1 MSDAID
7 LDAYLRRIGHRGA
20 VAPDL
25 PTLRALAVAHAA
37 AIPFE
42 NLDPLCGVPVRLE
55 PDALERKLLHE
66 GRGGYCFEQNLLF
79 AAALRAVGFAVHG
92 LIARVLWNQP
102 EDAVTAQTHMLL
114 KVEARG
120 ECWLADV
127 GFGSMTLAGVLRLE
141 PGVAQ
146 DTALEP
152 FRLLERGGE
161 WRMQAC
167 VRGDWLTLYRFDLQP
182 REFVDY
188 VVANHYVS
196 THPASTFV
204 QQLVAART
212 TGDRRLT
219 LRGREFTVRRPGM
232 EPERRTLRDGAE
244 TCRVLEREF
253 ELRLP
258 DRAALLRRLDA
269 LAADEQPAPVRA

>member
-1 MSDAID
+1 MSEAID
-7 LDAYLRRIGHRGA
+7 LAAYLQRIGYRD
-20 VAPDL
+20 APRPNA

-42 NLDPLCGVPVRLE
+42 NLDPLCGVRVRLE

-79 AAALRAVGFAVHG
+79 AAALRAIGFKVHG

-114 KVEARG
+114 RVEVDG
-120 ECWLADV
+120 ESWLTDV
-127 GFGSMTLAGVLRLE
+127 GFGSMNLAGALRLE
-141 PGVAQ
+141 ADLEQATG
-146 DTALEP
+146 LEP
-152 FRLLERGGE
+152 FRLLERDGE

-182 REFVDY
+182 REFIDY

-196 THPASTFV
+196 TYPQSNFV
-204 QQLVAART
+204 QHLIAART
-212 TGDRRLT
+212 MCDRRLT
-219 LRGREFTVRRPGM
+219 LRGREFTVRRPGA
-232 EPERRTLRDGAE
+232 EPERRTLGDSTE
-244 TCRVLEREF
+244 VCRVLEQEF
-253 ELRLP
+253 GLHLP
-258 DRAALLRRLDA
+258 DRAALERRLDV
-269 LAADEQPAPVRA
+269 LSG

>member
-25 PTLRALAVAHAA
+25 STLRALAVAHAA

-55 PDALERKLLHE
+55 PAALERKLLHE

-79 AAALRAVGFAVHG
+79 AAALRAIGFAVHG
-92 LIARVLWNQP
+92 LIARVLWNRP

-114 KVEARG
+114 KAEAGG
-120 ECWLADV
+120 ESWLTDV
-127 GFGSMTLAGVLRLE
+127 GFGSMNLAGALRLE

-146 DTALEP
+146 ATALEP
-152 FRLLERGGE
+152 FRLLEREGE

-167 VRGDWLTLYRFDLQP
+167 VRGDWLTLYRFDLTP
-182 REFVDY
+182 CEFVDY

-196 THPASTFV
+196 THPDSHFV
-204 QQLVAART
+204 GHLTVART
-212 TGDRRLT
+212 LPSRRLS
-219 LRGREFTVRRPGM
+219 LRDREFTVRRPGM
-232 EPERRTLRDGAE
+232 EPERRTLDDGEAL
-244 TCRVLEREF
+244 CRVLEREF
-253 ELRLP
+253 LLRLP
-258 DRAALLRRLDA
+258 DRDALRRRLDA
-269 LAADEQPAPVRA
+269 LPPG

>member
-7 LDAYLRRIGHRGA
+7 LAAYLQRIDYRDA
-20 VAPDL
+20 PAPDL

-42 NLDPLCGVPVRLE
+42 NLNPLCGVPVRLE
-55 PDALERKLLHE
+55 PAALERKLLHE

-79 AAALRAVGFAVHG
+79 AAALRAIGYTVHG

-114 KVEARG
+114 QVEVDG
-120 ECWLADV
+120 DSWLTDV
-127 GFGSMTLAGVLRLE
+127 GFGSMNLAGALRLE

-146 DTALEP
+146 ATELEP

-167 VRGDWLTLYRFDLQP
+167 VRGDWLTLYRSDLQP
-182 REFVDY
+182 RAFIDY

-196 THPASTFV
+196 TYPESNFV
-204 QQLVAART
+204 QHLIAART
-212 TGDRRLT
+212 LRDRRLT
-219 LRGREFTVRRPGM
+219 LRDREFTVRRPGAD
-232 EPERRTLRDGAE
+232 PERRTLGDSAE
-244 TCRVLEREF
+244 VCRVLEQEF
-253 ELRLP
+253 GLRLP
-258 DRAALLRRLDA
+258 DRAALQRRLDV
-269 LAADEQPAPVRA
+269 LPG